1 MSLDKSFYMD
11 EELGL
16 DLKQPIS
23 KVDLTS
29 IDLCLL
35 SLDSKLDEKGK
46 SKIMEVDPRKKDITT
61 IKDLAAKDSEI
72 MLRDLQETIY
82 SALNVVSDKCK
93 TWSNDIDEHHNANF
107 TKSAPLTCGRR
118 KCGKTFNKQT
128 FLKIHTKNKHTY
140 SGIIAG
146 RVKKAKQKYKKSKEI

>member
-1 MSLDKSFYMD
+1 MD

-35 SLDSKLDEKGK
+35 SLDSKLEEKGK
-46 SKIMEVDPRKKDITT
+46 SKIMEVDPQEKDIT
-61 IKDLAAKDSEI
+61 IQDGEI

-107 TKSAPLTCGRR
+107 TKSAPLTCTRR

>member
-23 KVDLTS
+23 KVDMTS

-35 SLDSKLDEKGK
+35 SLEEKGK
-46 SKIMEVDPRKKDITT
+46 SKIMEVDPTEKDTT
-61 IKDLAAKDSEI
+61 IQDFAAKDREV

-82 SALNVVSDKCK
+82 SALNVVSNECK
-93 TWSNDIDEHHNANF
+93 IWSNDIDEHLNAKYN
-107 TKSAPLTCGRR
+107 KSAPLACTRR
-118 KCGKTFNKQT
+118 KCGKTFKKQT

-146 RVKKAKQKYKKSKEI
+146 RVKKVKQKYKKFK